1 MQGVETNHKLRE
13 HARFSGVGWVHKSSV
28 GFVSAV
34 VAACSFAVPAH
45 AEWREATSP
54 HFTVV
59 GDMSE
64 SDLRERTLQLER
76 YDATLRYL
84 LGAKETVRVTVYVL
98 DGLGAVQQAAGGR
111 MRTLAGF
118 YRADAQGANAVVPER
133 LNFYVEDFNPR
144 VILFHEY
151 AHHMLLSNTE
161 AFMPGWAQEG
171 LAEMFATAKLNADG
185 SVTIGDKN
193 DSRGS
198 TMFGAHRWSVQRML
212 ESDFDPPTRDEVGEK
227 YARGWAMVHYLWM
240 SGERR
245 GQYLE
250 FITELNR
257 TVDPVASG
265 RKVFGDLDRLERE
278 LNHYVNVHRFNLSTF
293 SAAQLAAPS
302 EVAIRALSPGE
313 ADMLPYRLVSTLGVT
328 QQTAGPL
335 AERARPVAARYPD
348 NARVQTWLAEME
360 YDAKNYD
367 AASAA
372 ADRALAAEPDNL
384 FAMVYKG
391 RVAMSRAV
399 AAGNDPALVQ
409 EARSWFR
416 RANRANPNHALP
428 FVLNYDS
435 FGAVGEVPPA
445 NAVTGLYRAAV
456 LVPQDSFVRMRA
468 AVALLREGQV
478 GRARSVLAPAAFAA
492 EGAGENNALKLI
504 KEMATTTDP
513 ATLLARAVEL
523 KLDVNEFTAPP
534 KDEAA
539 GDEG

>member
-1 MQGVETNHKLRE
+1 MK
-13 HARFSGVGWVHKSSV
+13 AYCIKAFA
-28 GFVSAV
+28 AV
-34 VAACSFAVPAH
+34 LAACSFIAPAH

-59 GDMSE
+59 GDMAESE
-64 SDLRERTLQLER
+64 LRERTLQLER

-84 LGAKETVRVTVYVL
+84 LGARETVPVTVYVL

-111 MRTLAGF
+111 IRTIAGF

-144 VILFHEY
+144 LILFHEY

-161 AFMPGWAQEG
+161 VFMPGWAQEG
-171 LAEMFATAKLNADG
+171 LAEMFATAKVNADG

-193 DSRGS
+193 DSRGAS
-198 TMFGAHRWSVQRML
+198 MFGAHRWSVQRML
-212 ESDFDPPTRDEVGEK
+212 ESDFDPPTRDELVEK
-227 YARGWAMVHYLWM
+227 YSRGWAMVHYLWM

-245 GQYLE
+245 GQYVD
-250 FITELNR
+250 FISELNR

-278 LNHYVNVHRFNLSTF
+278 LNHYVSVHKFNLSTF
-293 SAAQLAAPS
+293 SAAQIAAPS
-302 EVAIRALSPGE
+302 DVAIRLLSPGE
-313 ADMLPYRLVSTLGVT
+313 ADMLAYRLVSTLGVT
-328 QQTAGPL
+328 QETAGPL
-335 AERARPVAARYPD
+335 AERAGPVAARYPD

-372 ADRALAAEPDNL
+372 ADRALAAEPNNL
-384 FAMVYKG
+384 FAMIYKG

-399 AAGNDPALVQ
+399 AANNDPALLRD
-409 EARSWFR
+409 ARSWFR

-428 FVLNYDS
+428 FALYYDS

-445 NAVTGLYRAAV
+445 DAVMGLYRAVV
-456 LVPQDSFVRMRA
+456 LVPQDRFLRMRA

-504 KEMATTTDP
+504 KEMETTSDP
-513 ATLLARAVEL
+513 AMLLARAAEL
-523 KLDVNEFTAPP
+523 KLEVNEFSAPP
-534 KDEAA
+534 KDDTGA
-539 GDEG
+539 GEG